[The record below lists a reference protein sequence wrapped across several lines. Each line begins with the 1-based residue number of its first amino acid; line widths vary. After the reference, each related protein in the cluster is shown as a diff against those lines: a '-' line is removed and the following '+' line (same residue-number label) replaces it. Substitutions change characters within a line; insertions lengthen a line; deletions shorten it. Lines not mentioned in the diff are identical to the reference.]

1 MLINDALELVNQT
14 HASNLV
20 SLTREELMFIV
31 QGMTPE
37 EAETFIF
44 EKNIKIFGSINL
56 YIDDF
61 FKNETVGKILQLP
74 SGNKLGVISVL
85 KKMLSYEGVTKK
97 NKARIEKALKS
108 LNGGRR
114 KTRKN

>member
-1 MLINDALELVNQT
+1 MLINDALELINQT
-14 HASNLV
+14 HASDLV

-31 QGMTPE
+31 EGMTPE
-37 EAETFIF
+37 EVETFIF
-44 EKNIKIFGSINL
+44 EKNIKIFGSINR

-61 FKNETVGKILQLP
+61 FKQETVGKVLQLP
-74 SGNKLGVISVL
+74 PGNKLGAISVL
-85 KKMLSYEGVTKK
+85 KKMLSYEGVSQK

-108 LNGGRR
+108 LKGGRR

>member
-14 HASNLV
+14 HASNLE
-20 SLTREELMFIV
+20 SLTREEIMFIV

-37 EAETFIF
+37 EIETFIF
-44 EKNIKIFGSINL
+44 EKNIKIFGSINR

-61 FKNETVGKILQLP
+61 FKQETVP